1 MTSLTPPDE
10 PITAEGDSFTCP
22 MHPEVTSDHPGRC
35 PKCGM
40 FLQPDGQPPAP
51 AAHQHTHPGQT
62 AAHQEH
68 GGQSAP
74 PPQAD
79 TGPRDGEWTC
89 PMHPEIRQDGP
100 GWSVPGFVETG
111 LGCDFCKCSV
121 AVVVLAGREVPQA

>member
-1 MTSLTPPDE
+1 MTSPTPPDK

-51 AAHQHTHPGQT
+51 AAHQHTHPGQP

-100 GWSVPGFVETG
+100 GECPICGMALEPVSVGA
-111 LGCDFCKCSV
+111 D
-121 AVVVLAGREVPQA
+121 A